1 MSDTLSMP
9 RTVAVD
15 LPAYAKLVYQYG
27 RPIVL
32 IVALIM
38 SIPGEV
44 HLAEVAGW
52 DAVNLLG
59 LWTVNVAWGM
69 PVCVSVYAAC
79 SAVIADVAKR
89 HGLPNRRS
97 AMIGAYAALALALSA
112 QDVSHW
118 IRADFMGSSM
128 LLVGAVSSIP
138 PLVAFHMLHMA
149 AAPETTETVV
159 EVETGDE
166 EDEFEDDE
174 NMASKG
180 SRKGGR
186 PGLTEE
192 EVQAAIE
199 QLKAAGTSVTPENLG
214 QILNRAPRTARRY
227 MAMMQ
232 RAELKAQR
240 EAAVKAQKAA
250 ELKTGG
256 ATQLDLGQAQTA

>member
-1 MSDTLSMP
+1 M
-9 RTVAVD
+9 AID
-15 LPAYAKLVYQYG
+15 LPAYAKLVYRYG
-27 RPIVL
+27 RPVVL
-32 IVALIM
+32 VVALLM

-44 HLAEVAGW
+44 HLAKVAGW
-52 DAVNLLG
+52 DAVHLPG
-59 LWTVNVAWGM
+59 LWTINVAWGM

-118 IRADFMGSSM
+118 IKADYMGSSFI
-128 LLVGAVSSIP
+128 LVGAVSSIP

-159 EVETGDE
+159 EVEIEADDDEFE
-166 EDEFEDDE
+166 EDEDV
-174 NMASKG
+174 ATKG
-180 SRKGGR
+180 PRKRGR

-192 EVQAAIE
+192 EVQAAIK
-199 QLKAAGTSVTPENLG
+199 QLNEAGTQVTPENLG

-232 RAELKAQR
+232 RAEMKAR
-240 EAAVKAQKAA
+240 KEADLRAAKEA
-250 ELKTGG
+250 ELK
-256 ATQLDLGQAQTA
+256 ADELQLDFGQAQTA